1 MGIKKLDVKVQQ
13 LCSDSV
19 RGDIKESLC
28 GLIGAELQPAEESP
42 AHSSGWGCVH
52 LNQAKPAGQRDPQTP
67 RNFPVTEQNK
77 NRTYLCGLVQL
88 AECFC
93 RVNVSETPRHVLELR
108 VELSHLAEL
117 STHLPDCNNYR
128 FQGHIH

>member
-1 MGIKKLDVKVQQ
+1 MGMKKLAVKIQQ

-19 RGDIKESLC
+19 RGDIQESLC
-28 GLIGAELQPAEESP
+28 GLTGAESQPAEESP

-52 LNQAKPAGQRDPQTP
+52 PNQAKPAGQREPQTS
-67 RNFPVTEQNK
+67 RNFPEMEQNK
-77 NRTYLCGLVQL
+77 NRTHLPGLMQL
-88 AECFC
+88 PECFC
-93 RVNVSETPRHVLELR
+93 RVNLSETPRHVLELR
-108 VELSHLAEL
+108 VELSHLAEF

>member
-1 MGIKKLDVKVQQ
+1 MEIKKLDVKIQQ

-19 RGDIKESLC
+19 KGDIRKPVWADRKNYSLQRRAQHT
-28 GLIGAELQPAEESP
+28 AEDGNVCIPT
-42 AHSSGWGCVH
+42 
-52 LNQAKPAGQRDPQTP
+52 KPNLSITVTPQTFK
-67 RNFPVTEQNK
+67 NFPVMEQNK
-77 NRTYLCGLVQL
+77 AQNLPIW
-88 AECFC
+88 ADASS
-93 RVNVSETPRHVLELR
+93 RVFLQSVSVWNPQACSGVDR